1 MASFRF
7 GRDLNSSLYCCLG
20 KPEIVDLSTERDSLL
35 LLKQG
40 ETTNIQIPFCE
51 SQALSPFNI
60 SWSKVGGF
68 LSNNVIPGKV
78 ESKKLAGPGKHTTY
92 IRRINLMFNNFTEQD
107 VGQYRCTA
115 KNIGGKKSKIL
126 EVRMQSK

>member
-1 MASFRF
+1 M
-7 GRDLNSSLYCCLG
+7 
-20 KPEIVDLSTERDSLL
+20 STERDSVL

-60 SWSKVGGF
+60 SWSKVGG
-68 LSNNVIPGKV
+68 SISHNVVPGKV
-78 ESKKLAGPGKHTTY
+78 EPKKLPGPGKHTTY

-115 KNIGGKKSKIL
+115 ENIGGKISKIL
-126 EVRMQSK
+126 EVRMQSE